1 MTAEQIW
8 ARLVISGVV
17 IFTVALI
24 GGHAAGYMQGYRAAN
39 ARVLALPQNG
49 CP

>member
-1 MTAEQIW
+1 MTAEQAFIRVM
-8 ARLVISGVV
+8 ACVI

-39 ARVLALPQNG
+39 AKVLALPQNG
-49 CP
+49 CR